1 MTQEQIQVTE
11 IQALRMPAIAIR
23 GLVMFPKMVLHF
35 DVARQKSILALNQA
49 MKGNQK
55 IFLVTQKN
63 SRVEEPGKE
72 DLYTVGVVAKVKQI
86 LKAQGEAVR
95 VVVEGKYRAR
105 MCELIRETPY
115 YEVLCQ
121 EMPMEPVD
129 ENKQELVDA
138 YMRVIKDLFEDYS
151 YYAPKMPKELVINII
166 GSDDPIY
173 LTEYLTQNLGFPLE
187 SKQQILEESN
197 VRKRLE
203 LLSTLLHRESE
214 VLKIEHSIAERVK
227 DQVDRNQKEYYLREQ
242 LKAIHAELGDDDD
255 PDQEIAQ
262 YYEKLR
268 AMNPDEETKQKLSD
282 EINKLSKM
290 MYSSQEAM
298 VSRNYL
304 DTVFSLPW
312 NQFTEDKLDV
322 KAAEEKLNAD
332 HYGLQKVKERIL
344 EILAV
349 RKLEP
354 DIKGQIICLVG
365 PPGVGK
371 TSIARSIAEAMGRKY
386 VRMSLGGVR
395 DEADIRGHRKTYIGA
410 MPGRIVASLKQAGS
424 MNPLMLL
431 DEIDKLGSDYK
442 GDPSSALLEVLDS
455 EQNFAFRDHYLEI
468 PLDLSN
474 VLFFATANDPS
485 GIPAPLYDRMEI
497 IELPSY
503 TREEKFQ
510 IAKRYLVPKQIKRHG
525 LNGRSCRIYDEALY
539 DLIDHYVREAGVRTL
554 ERQIASLCRKSA
566 KMIVSGE
573 RKSCYIS
580 AKMMENMLGPQ
591 KYKDDEM
598 EKEDLVG
605 VVNGLAWTSVGG
617 EILQAEV
624 AVVEGSGKLELTGSL
639 GDVMKESA
647 HAAITCV
654 RGLCDRYGIDKD
666 FYKNKDI
673 HIHFPEGAVPK
684 DGPSAGVTIT
694 TALVSALSGMPVRHD
709 VAMTG
714 EITLRGRVLPIGG
727 LREKTMAAY
736 RNGMK
741 TVLIPAANEA
751 DLYEV
756 DPVVKEHIQFVTAR
770 EITTVLDHALLPAPV
785 VSDQNEETVPVG
797 HPVPPMVN
805 NTAHKRPCLNS

>member
-1 MTQEQIQVTE
+1 
-11 IQALRMPAIAIR
+11 
-23 GLVMFPKMVLHF
+23 
-35 DVARQKSILALNQA
+35 
-49 MKGNQK
+49 
-55 IFLVTQKN
+55 
-63 SRVEEPGKE
+63 
-72 DLYTVGVVAKVKQI
+72 
-86 LKAQGEAVR
+86 
-95 VVVEGKYRAR
+95 
-105 MCELIRETPY
+105 
-115 YEVLCQ
+115 
-121 EMPMEPVD
+121 
-129 ENKQELVDA
+129 
-138 YMRVIKDLFEDYS
+138 
-151 YYAPKMPKELVINII
+151 
-166 GSDDPIY
+166 
-173 LTEYLTQNLGFPLE
+173 
-187 SKQQILEESN
+187 
-197 VRKRLE
+197 
-203 LLSTLLHRESE
+203 
-214 VLKIEHSIAERVK
+214 
-227 DQVDRNQKEYYLREQ
+227 
-242 LKAIHAELGDDDD
+242 
-255 PDQEIAQ
+255 
-262 YYEKLR
+262 
-268 AMNPDEETKQKLSD
+268 
-282 EINKLSKM
+282 
-290 MYSSQEAM
+290 
-298 VSRNYL
+298 
-304 DTVFSLPW
+304 
-312 NQFTEDKLDV
+312 
-322 KAAEEKLNAD
+322 
-332 HYGLQKVKERIL
+332 
-344 EILAV
+344 
-349 RKLEP
+349 
-354 DIKGQIICLVG
+354 
-365 PPGVGK
+365 
-371 TSIARSIAEAMGRKY
+371 
-386 VRMSLGGVR
+386 
-395 DEADIRGHRKTYIGA
+395 
-410 MPGRIVASLKQAGS
+410 
-424 MNPLMLL
+424 
-431 DEIDKLGSDYK
+431 
-442 GDPSSALLEVLDS
+442 
-455 EQNFAFRDHYLEI
+455 
-468 PLDLSN
+468 
-474 VLFFATANDPS
+474 
-485 GIPAPLYDRMEI
+485 MEI

-797 HPVPPMVN
+797 QPVPPMVN

>member
-1 MTQEQIQVTE
+1 MTQEQIQMTE
-11 IQALRMPAIAIR
+11 VQTLRLPTIAIR
-23 GLVMFPKMVLHF
+23 GLVMFPHMVLHF
-35 DVARQKSILALNQA
+35 DVARQKSILALNRA
-49 MKGNQK
+49 MQGNQK

-63 SRVEEPGKE
+63 SRVENPTKE

-86 LKAQGEAVR
+86 LKAQSESVR
-95 VVVEGKYRAR
+95 VVVEGQYRAR
-105 MCELIRETPY
+105 MCELISTEPF
-115 YEVLCQ
+115 YEAMCE
-121 EMPMEPVD
+121 EMPMLPVK
-129 ENKQELVDA
+129 EGKHLTVDA
-138 YMRVIKDLFEDYS
+138 YLRVVKDLFEEYCF
-151 YYAPKMPKELVINII
+151 YAPKMPKDLVVNII
-166 GSDDPIY
+166 GAEDPVFVS
-173 LTEYLTQNLGFPLE
+173 EYLSQNLGFSLE
-187 SKQQILEESN
+187 DKQMILEESSI
-197 VRKRLE
+197 RKRLE
-203 LLSTLLHRESE
+203 MLSTLLRRENDI
-214 VLKIEHSIAERVK
+214 LAIEHSIAERVK
-227 DQVDRNQKEYYLREQ
+227 DQMDRNQKEYYLREQ
-242 LKAIHAELGDDDD
+242 IKAIRAELGEDEDGDT
-255 PDQEIAQ
+255 EI
-262 YYEKLR
+262 EKYRTRLR
-268 AMNPDEETKQKLSD
+268 EIEPDEETEKKLTE

-290 MYSSQEAM
+290 VFNSQEAM

-312 NQFTEDKLDV
+312 NKLTEDKLDI
-322 KAAEEKLNAD
+322 AAAREKLDAD

-354 DIKGQIICLVG
+354 NIKGQIICLVG

-410 MPGRIVASLKQAGS
+410 MPGRVVSALKQADS

-431 DEIDKLGSDYK
+431 DEIDKLGSDFK

-474 VLFFATANDPS
+474 VLFFATANDAS
-485 GIPAPLYDRMEI
+485 TIPAPLYDRMEI
-497 IELPSY
+497 INLSSY

-510 IAKRYLVPKQIKRHG
+510 IAKRHLVPKQVKRHG
-525 LNGRSCRIYDEALY
+525 LNGRTCRFYDDALY
-539 DLIDHYVREAGVRTL
+539 SLIDHYVREAGVRTL
-554 ERQIASLCRKSA
+554 EREIATLCRKSA
-566 KMIVSGE
+566 KMIVEGE
-573 RKSCYIS
+573 KKSCHIS
-580 AKMMENMLGPQ
+580 AKMLESLLGPQ
-591 KYKDDEM
+591 KYKDDDIQ
-598 EKEDLVG
+598 KEDLVG
-605 VVNGLAWTSVGG
+605 VVNGLAWTAVGG

-624 AVVEGSGKLELTGSL
+624 AVVDGTGKLELTGSL

-647 HAAITCV
+647 KAAITCV
-654 RGLCDRYGIDKD
+654 RSLCDRYGIDKD
-666 FYKNKDI
+666 FYKTKDI

-694 TALVSALSGMPVRHD
+694 TALVSALSGIPVRHD

-727 LREKTMAAY
+727 LKEKTMAAY

-741 TVLIPAANEA
+741 TVVIPQANEP

-756 DPVVKEHIQFVTAR
+756 DPVVKENITFVTAK
-770 EITTVLDHALLPAPV
+770 EIGTVLEKALVPMLPLCPQDSNPPV
-785 VSDQNEETVPVG
+785 KKNARTMPEPPVTDCSRI
-797 HPVPPMVN
+797 N
-805 NTAHKRPCLNS
+805 A